1 MTVNEVFNSI
11 EFYWCNDNP
20 EIEFN
25 GELFEFTIIGD
36 FMILGPGQEAGE
48 VRKQLNKLSD
58 DFELIIAVR
67 MRMC

>member
-1 MTVNEVFNSI
+1 MKIKEVFDSI
-11 EFYWCNDNP
+11 EFCWLHDNP

-36 FMILGPGQEAGE
+36 FMIIGPGQKADEMRE
-48 VRKQLNKLSD
+48 QLSKLSD